1 MTDLTMA
8 QKVADSDDFD
18 VLWAEVDHVDRLDD
32 GSDLYTYPDGS
43 QLNVSKAGTKV
54 IDLDRPIS

>member
-1 MTDLTMA
+1 MADLTMA
-8 QKVADSDDFD
+8 QKNADSDDFD
-18 VLWAEVDHVDRLDD
+18 VLWAEVDHVDRLED

-54 IDLDRPIS
+54 RELQSS